1 MRDVAAA
8 AAAVGGLASSVLG
21 VWQGLTEHYLT
32 TSAHGH
38 LIKPGEWMLIH
49 GVAGGT
55 CQWAAQVGFRCHSPT
70 SLSHAAEFLRL

>member
-1 MRDVAAA
+1 MMMMEGGGFDEDELMMMVAS
-8 AAAVGGLASSVLG
+8 AVPDAVPSASLMDAGLV
-21 VWQGLTEHYLT
+21 
-32 TSAHGH
+32 
-38 LIKPGEWMLIH
+38 KPGEWMLIH